1 MNDRMIIKL
10 KRKVYSFE
18 ETDKKYDNRSNQRSP
33 FVNKVIDKAIPV
45 AGLIGTGFAAHRGY
59 LGGRLMKIS
68 NRALYNVGN
77 AVGSNPLMNKGY
89 HGYIAGHLK
98 TSGVLTGQGA
108 QTFYK
113 YGLRGINKDPQ
124 NSFKMSVF
132 NGKKNGFSIDDEL
145 YKSSSMLSDK
155 FGNINSEQYGGI
167 KKEELPNFVDQYRK
181 NYYKQDGGRSSY
193 YIDGAK
199 GYTGETYSSKNS
211 NTTTN
216 TTSNN
221 TSSQTT
227 NTTTQNNTTT

>member
-1 MNDRMIIKL
+1 MIIKL

-18 ETDKKYDNRSNQRSP
+18 ETDKKYDNRSNNQRSP

-77 AVGSNPLMNKGY
+77 VVGSNTLMNKGY

-108 QTFYK
+108 QTYYK

-124 NSFKMSVF
+124 NSYKMDAL
-132 NGKKNGFSIDDEL
+132 NGKKNEFSLGGVL
-145 YKSSSMLSDK
+145 YDSSSMLSDK
-155 FGNINSEQYGGI
+155 FGNINTLQYGGI
-167 KKEELPNFVDQYRK
+167 KKEEIPNFADQYRK
-181 NYYKQDGGRSSY
+181 NYYKQEGGRSSY

-211 NTTTN
+211 NTATN
-216 TTSNN
+216 TAVNNN
-221 TSSQTT
+221 TSNQTT
-227 NTTTQNNTTT
+227 NTTTQNTTT